1 MYTKTN
7 FSGPRKFGSQN
18 FSRNARPSGGQRP
31 SSGQRPGN
39 FRRSGGRP
47 GGPRSGGG
55 RNRFSEKID
64 YNLFVRKATFN
75 AEKPVEVTHTFADF
89 NFCNDI
95 KKNLDIKNYTTPTPI
110 QDQAMEH
117 ILGGHDLIGLANTG
131 TGKTAAFLLPLI
143 DKIYNK
149 RSEKVLIIAPTREL
163 AMQIDSEMRQFSWG
177 MKIFSTVCVGGMPI
191 YKQINNLRRNPNFV
205 IGTPGRLKDLSD
217 RGLIRL
223 EQFRN
228 IVLDEVD
235 RMLDMG
241 FIDDIKELLAKTPA
255 EKQSL
260 FFSATMPEKI
270 QRLVSQFLKDPITIE
285 VKTGKTCENVDQDIV
300 RVRDRAMK
308 FFQLRELLHQGE
320 LKKVLIFIETKA
332 EVERLTNS
340 LITEGFKADSI
351 HGDKKQH
358 QRQRAL
364 QSFKNNEVNI
374 LVATDVAA
382 RGLDIDNVSHVINY
396 TVPQTYDDYI
406 HRIGRT
412 GRANKMGVALT
423 FVE

>member
-1 MYTKTN
+1 MYTKPN
-7 FSGPRKFGSQN
+7 FSGPRKFGSRN
-18 FSRNARPSGGQRP
+18 FSRSARPASASGGSRP
-31 SSGQRPGN
+31 SN
-39 FRRSGGRP
+39 FRRGGGRSN
-47 GGPRSGGG
+47 SGS

-75 AEKPVEVTHTFADF
+75 AEKPVVINHTFADF
-89 NFCNDI
+89 NFCNEV
-95 KKNLDIKNYTTPTPI
+95 KKNLDMKNYSTPTPI

-117 ILGGHDLIGLANTG
+117 VLSGRDLIGLANTG
-131 TGKTAAFLLPLI
+131 TGKTAAFLLPMI
-143 DKIYNK
+143 DKVYNK

-163 AMQIDSEMRQFSWG
+163 AMQIDNELRQFSWG

-205 IGTPGRLKDLSD
+205 IGTPGRLKDLSE

-241 FIDDIKELLAKTPA
+241 FIDDIKELLGKTPD

-260 FFSATMPEKI
+260 FFSATLPDKI
-270 QRLVSQFLKDPITIE
+270 QRLVSQFLKDPIIIE
-285 VKTGKTCENVDQDIV
+285 VKTGKTAENVDQDIV

-308 FFQLRELLHQGE
+308 FFQLRELLGQDD

-332 EVERLTNS
+332 EVERLTTS

-364 QSFKNNEVNI
+364 QSFKNNDVTI

-396 TVPQTYDDYI
+396 TVPQTYDDYV

-412 GRANKMGVALT
+412 GRGNKMGIALT

>member
-1 MYTKTN
+1 MYTKSK
-7 FSGPRKFGSQN
+7 FSGPRTSGNRN
-18 FSRNARPSGGQRP
+18 FSRNGRPSG
-31 SSGQRPGN
+31 GQRPGN
-39 FRRSGGRP
+39 FRRGGGRP
-47 GGPRSGGG
+47 SFGS
-55 RNRFSEKID
+55 RNRFSERID
-64 YNLFVRKATFN
+64 PSLFVRKAISSTEN
-75 AEKPVEVTHTFADF
+75 PVEISHTFYDF
-89 NFCNDI
+89 PFCNEI
-95 KKNLDIKNYTTPTPI
+95 KKNLETKNYIIPTPI

-117 ILGGHDLIGLANTG
+117 IIAGRDLIGLANTG

-143 DKIYNK
+143 DKVFKN

-163 AMQIDSEMRQFSWG
+163 AMQIDNEFRQFSWG
-177 MKIFSTVCVGGMPI
+177 MRIFSTACVGGMPL

-205 IGTPGRLKDLSD
+205 IGTPGRLKDLAD
-217 RGLIRL
+217 RGLIKL
-223 EQFRN
+223 PYFKN

-241 FIDDIKELLAKTPA
+241 FIDDIKELLSHTPE

-270 QRLVSQFLKDPITIE
+270 QRLVSQFLKNPITIA
-285 VKTGKTCENVDQDIV
+285 VKTGNTAENVEQDIV
-300 RVRDRAMK
+300 RVRDSAMK
-308 FFQLRELLHQGE
+308 FLQLRDLLREDE

-332 EVERLTNS
+332 EVERLTMS
-340 LITEGFKADSI
+340 LLTEGFKADSI

-364 QSFKNNEVNI
+364 RSFKENDVKI

-396 TVPQTYDDYI
+396 TVPQTYNDYI

-412 GRANKMGVALT
+412 GRGNKKGIALT

>member
-1 MYTKTN
+1 MFIKSK
-7 FSGPRKFGSQN
+7 FSGPKKFGARN
-18 FSRNARPSGGQRP
+18 FSRNERP
-31 SSGQRPGN
+31 SSGSRPGN
-39 FRRSGGRP
+39 FRRGGARP
-47 GGPRSGGG
+47 GAGS

-64 YNLFVRKATFN
+64 YNLFVKKATMN
-75 AEKPVEVTHTFADF
+75 TDKPTIITNTFADF
-89 NFCNDI
+89 KFCGPI
-95 KKNLDIKNYTTPTPI
+95 SKNLEVRNYITPTPI
-110 QDQAMEH
+110 QDQAMNH
-117 ILGGHDLIGLANTG
+117 ILEGRDLIGLANTG

-143 DKIYNK
+143 EKVYSN
-149 RSEKVLIIAPTREL
+149 RSERVLIIAPTREL
-163 AMQIDSEMRQFSWG
+163 ATQIDSELRQFSWG

-191 YKQINNLRRNPNFV
+191 YKQISNLRRNPSFI

-217 RGLIRL
+217 RKLIRL
-223 EQFRN
+223 ESVKS

-241 FIDDIKELLAKTPA
+241 FIDDIKYLLSQTP
-255 EKQSL
+255 EVKQSL

-270 QRLVSQFLKDPITIE
+270 QRLVSQFLKDPITIAC
-285 VKTGKTCENVDQDIV
+285 KTGNTAANVDQDIV

-308 FFQLRELLHQGE
+308 FFQLKELLLGEE
-320 LKKVLIFIETKA
+320 LKKVLIFIETKI
-332 EVERLTNS
+332 EVERLTNT

-412 GRANKMGVALT
+412 GRANKKGVALT

>member
-1 MYTKTN
+1 MFTKSK
-7 FSGPRKFGSQN
+7 FSGPKKFGARN
-18 FSRNARPSGGQRP
+18 FSRTASAGRKPNNFKRGGMRPQ
-31 SSGQRPGN
+31 
-39 FRRSGGRP
+39 GGR
-47 GGPRSGGG
+47 G
-55 RNRFSEKID
+55 RFSEKID
-64 YNLFVRKATFN
+64 INLFVKKAVLKT
-75 AEKPVEVTHTFADF
+75 EKPVEANHTFYDF
-89 NFCNDI
+89 DFCKAI
-95 KKNLDIKNYTTPTPI
+95 KSNLEVKNYIIPTPI

-117 ILGGHDLIGLANTG
+117 VLAGRDLIGLANTG
-131 TGKTAAFLLPLI
+131 TGKTAAFLLPMI
-143 DKIYNK
+143 DKVYRNK
-149 RSEKVLIIAPTREL
+149 MEKVLIIAPTREL
-163 AMQIDSEMRQFSWG
+163 AMQIDNELRQFSWG
-177 MKIFSTVCVGGMPI
+177 MKIFSAACVGGMPI
-191 YKQINNLRRNPNFV
+191 YKQINNLRRNPSFV
-205 IGTPGRLKDLSD
+205 IGTPGRLKDLAD

-223 EQFRN
+223 ENFKN
-228 IVLDEVD
+228 VVLDEVD

-241 FIDDIKELLAKTPA
+241 FIDDIKELLSKTPV

-270 QRLVSQFLKDPITIE
+270 ERLVKEFTKDPITIA
-285 VKTGKTCENVDQDIV
+285 VKTGNTAENVDQDIV

-308 FFQLRELLHQGE
+308 FIQLRELLHGDD

-332 EVERLTNS
+332 EVERLTNN
-340 LITEGFKADSI
+340 LVTEGFKADSI

-364 QSFKNNEVNI
+364 KSFKNNEVDI

-396 TVPQTYDDYI
+396 TVPQTYNDYI

-412 GRANKMGVALT
+412 GRANKKGVALT

>member
-1 MYTKTN
+1 MLTRSRFT
-7 FSGPRKFGSQN
+7 GPSKFGS
-18 FSRNARPSGGQRP
+18 RNASRPSRPSGGPRP
-31 SSGQRPGN
+31 GGN
-39 FRRSGGRP
+39 FRRGGGRP
-47 GGPRSGGG
+47 SNGG

-64 YNLFVRKATFN
+64 YNLFVRKATVN
-75 AEKPVEVTHTFADF
+75 TDKPTVITNTFADF
-89 NFCNDI
+89 KFCAPI
-95 KKNLDIKNYTTPTPI
+95 SKNLDVRNYVTPTPI
-110 QDQAMEH
+110 QDQAMRH
-117 ILGGHDLIGLANTG
+117 ILDGRDLIGLANTG

-143 DKIYNK
+143 EKVYANP
-149 RSEKVLIIAPTREL
+149 SERVLIIAPTREL
-163 AMQIDSEMRQFSWG
+163 ATQIDSELRQFSWG
-177 MKIFSTVCVGGMPI
+177 MRIFSTVCVGGMPI
-191 YKQINNLRRNPNFV
+191 YKQINNLKRNPNFV

-217 RGLIRL
+217 RKLIRL
-223 EQFRN
+223 ESVKS

-241 FIDDIKELLAKTPA
+241 FIDDIKYLLSQTP
-255 EKQSL
+255 EIKQSL

-270 QRLVSQFLKDPITIE
+270 QRLVNQFTKDPVTVA
-285 VKTGKTCENVDQDIV
+285 VKTGNTAANVDQDIV

-308 FFQLRELLHQGE
+308 FFQLQELLKQDD
-320 LKKVLIFIETKA
+320 LKKVLIFIETKI
-332 EVERLTNS
+332 EVERLTNN

-396 TVPQTYDDYI
+396 TVPQTYDDYV

-412 GRANKMGVALT
+412 GRGNKTGSALT